1 MRKDLQSLCR
11 EVGWSQWV
19 ALGVSGKGTTARH
32 AIDLEAAIA
41 FLPAFETLDPRLYA
55 EAMDWCIQFAADYV
69 SVAALKTFLAL
80 MPAAHRTKFV
90 SVANIVNAQG
100 GTKWP
105 TASEPGSDEAG
116 HARDR
121 APLPQF
127 RPSGKSQRRI
137 GNPAAVQLRGRKIFG
152 VSARAD
158 MLVALAMLG
167 NAAGNP
173 EWTHV
178 NTFSGLGYQKR
189 NLSHALTDLCD
200 GGVVHAHKVGNTVR
214 YEFVQAEP
222 VRKLLQPLP
231 ETAGVPWAPLMA
243 LAAALLDVQART
255 HNKSQTT
262 QGVEVNNVLSALR
275 PLLARNQIAVPSVQ
289 AGDPWPQLLP
299 WLARELQP

>member
-1 MRKDLQSLCR
+1 MPKDLQSLCR

-80 MPAAHRTKFV
+80 MPAAHRAKFV

-105 TASEPGSDEAG
+105 TASEPGSDEAR

-121 APLPQF
+121 APLPNF
-127 RPSGKSQRRI
+127 RPSGKSQRCI
-137 GNPAAVQLRGRKIFG
+137 GSPAAVQLRGRKIFG

-158 MLVALAMLG
+158 MLVALALLG
-167 NAAGNP
+167 EDAGTP

-178 NTFSGLGYQKR
+178 NSFAGLGYKKR
-189 NLSHALTDLCD
+189 NLSQALTDLCAA
-200 GGVVHAHKVGNTVR
+200 GVVHAHKVGNTMR
-214 YEFVQAEP
+214 YEFLQAGP
-222 VRKLLQPLP
+222 VRALLAPLP
-231 ETAGVPWAPLMA
+231 TTAGVPWAQLLA

-255 HNKSQTT
+255 LNKSLTT
-262 QGVEVNNVLSALR
+262 QGVEVSNVLNTMR
-275 PLLARNQIAVPSVQ
+275 PLLARVHVAVPTAH
-289 AGDPWPQLLP
+289 AGDPWPQLLL

>member
-1 MRKDLQSLCR
+1 MSKDLQSLCR

-19 ALGVSGKGTTARH
+19 ALGVSGKGAEPKH
-32 AIDLEAAIA
+32 AIDLEAAIT
-41 FLPAFETLDPRLYA
+41 FLPAFEVLDPRLYA
-55 EAMDWCIQFAADYV
+55 EAIDWCIQFAADYV
-69 SVAALKTFLAL
+69 SVSVLKSFLAL
-80 MPAAHRTKFV
+80 MPPAHRAKFAT
-90 SVANIVNAQG
+90 VATIVNAQG

-105 TASEPGSDEAG
+105 KEDVAALSEIT

-121 APLPQF
+121 AALPNF

-137 GNPAAVQLRGRKIFG
+137 GSPAAVQLRGRKIFG

-167 NAAGNP
+167 DTAGKP

-178 NTFSGLGYQKR
+178 NSFAGLGYQKR

-200 GGVVHAHKVGNTVR
+200 GGVVHAHKVDNTVR
-214 YEFVQAEP
+214 YEFVQADP
-222 VRKLLQPLP
+222 VRTLLQPLP
-231 ETAGVPWAPLMA
+231 ETAGVPWAPLLA

-255 HNKSQTT
+255 HNKSLTT

-275 PLLARNQIAVPSVQ
+275 PLLARNQIAVPSIH
-289 AGDPWPQLLP
+289 AGNPWPQLLP